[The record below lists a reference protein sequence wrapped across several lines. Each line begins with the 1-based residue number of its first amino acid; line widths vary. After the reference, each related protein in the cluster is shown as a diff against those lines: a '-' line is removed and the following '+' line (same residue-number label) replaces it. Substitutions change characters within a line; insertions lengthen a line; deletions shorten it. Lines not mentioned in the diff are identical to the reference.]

1 MGKSLII
8 GNASNYAYTDLQY
21 WVNSIRK
28 SGFKGDVALTGT
40 NLKKETIERLNDG
53 GIILSLNGKVTENG
67 DVESSA
73 RLGQPHVERFFYIW
87 HFLKTR
93 KERYD
98 HVIMTDTRDVVFQ
111 SDPVRWLENQ
121 TSLVHLVVSSEGM
134 LYKDEPWG
142 FQNLNETFGA
152 FFANDLKENIIYNV
166 GVIAGDHD
174 YVQDLAL
181 AIFQMSLNRPVP
193 IVDQAVFNFLLSLAS
208 YSNNTLFTDN
218 SYAWAIQLGTTLG
231 AVASGSGDLG
241 KSAVADPE
249 VMAKYMVTYIDK
261 QPIIKNGLVLAV
273 DETPFCVVH
282 QADRLEA
289 SIYEDIKKR
298 YETA

>member
-1 MGKSLII
+1 M
-8 GNASNYAYTDLQY
+8 
-21 WVNSIRK
+21 
-28 SGFKGDVALTGT
+28 
-40 NLKKETIERLNDG
+40 
-53 GIILSLNGKVTENG
+53 TENG